1 MMSLLAL
8 HGIAAQRGDGL
19 HPALVSLLERS
30 DGTENHGTS
39 PALLK
44 SSDRSA
50 ALSLNRRGSRIFQI
64 KSKKR
69 SAAT

>member
-1 MMSLLAL
+1 MMPLLAL

-30 DGTENHGTS
+30 DWTENHRTS
-39 PALLK
+39 PALVE

-50 ALSLNRRGSRIFQI
+50 ALSLTGKEAAS
-64 KSKKR
+64 SKQKQE
-69 SAAT
+69 AECAT

>member
-30 DGTENHGTS
+30 DCTENGGTS
-39 PALLK
+39 PALVE

-50 ALSLNRRGSRIFQI
+50 ALSLTGEE
-64 KSKKR
+64 
-69 SAAT
+69 AASSNQKQEAECAT